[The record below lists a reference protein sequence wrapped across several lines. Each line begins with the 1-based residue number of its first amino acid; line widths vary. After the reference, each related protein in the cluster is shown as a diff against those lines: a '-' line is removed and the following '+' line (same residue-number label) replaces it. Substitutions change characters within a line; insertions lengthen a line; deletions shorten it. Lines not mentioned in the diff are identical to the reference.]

1 MTDDAHTAGLIRW
14 YVAFQR
20 ENGGNF
26 KWFQLD
32 DRGELYYTCKGAMY
46 ETRIAAVDMLA
57 AIEKMKSI
65 ERVVPSLAGK
75 PTQQAQT
82 GVTEDAKRFY
92 LGRISDLKEAC
103 PRLHK
108 LGYTRIA
115 STHLTEINEYRQM
128 LGLSPVAS
136 WDDA

>member
-1 MTDDAHTAGLIRW
+1 MNDDAHVAELIRW
-14 YVAFQR
+14 YLAFQE

-32 DRGELYYTCKGAMY
+32 SRGELYYTCKGAMC
-46 ETRIAAVDMLA
+46 ETRIAAVDMVS
-57 AIEKMKSI
+57 AIERMKAT
-65 ERVVPSLAGK
+65 ERFVPTVAGQSK
-75 PTQQAQT
+75 AQSQS
-82 GVTEDAKRFY
+82 GVTADAQRFY

-108 LGYTRIA
+108 LGYTRIVA
-115 STHLTEINEYRQM
+115 THLVEINGHRKS

-136 WDDA
+136 WEDA